1 MREQLQR
8 LGRGEL
14 VIERYHHT
22 AGKKDSVGGDQP
34 FRLIGHDDRG
44 SVPGGK
50 ARILK
55 RRGQWLSSFAKLP
68 VGQPRTFALAVG
80 LDQADLV
87 RPLVELSAQG
97 RAK

>member
-1 MREQLQR
+1 MREQLHM
-8 LGRGEL
+8 LGSEGF
-14 VIERYHHT
+14 VNERSNHT

-80 LDQADLV
+80 LDQPDLF
-87 RPLVELSAQG
+87 RPLVKRAAQ
-97 RAK
+97 RPAT